1 MLCPC
6 DASDSTRHVCQFPYT
21 VVSMEGIYYEWI
33 YRAFIRVLQRPQT
46 DLDGVGV
53 ILQYL
58 KYFDH
63 SQVLSNIH
71 QAGPR

>member
-1 MLCPC
+1 
-6 DASDSTRHVCQFPYT
+6 
-21 VVSMEGIYYEWI
+21 MEGIYYEWI